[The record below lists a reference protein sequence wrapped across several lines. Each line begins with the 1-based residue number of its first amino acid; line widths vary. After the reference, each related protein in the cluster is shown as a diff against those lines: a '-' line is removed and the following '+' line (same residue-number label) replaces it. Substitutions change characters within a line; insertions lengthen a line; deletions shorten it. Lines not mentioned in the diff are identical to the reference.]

1 MRKSLLVLFGLIAAL
16 QVSASAQKTLTL
28 KDCIDTALKNNWT
41 YRSAVWSNKSAG
53 NNLWSAWGRFLP
65 RLDVSFSN
73 NSSALGPTSGYID
86 NNGVPHPGTAGSRYK
101 SYTTGVSF
109 SQVIFDGGANI
120 YNLSSQLA
128 AKNSS
133 DYSLL
138 FSKQN
143 LILQVKQAY
152 FDLLKQNM
160 LVKVQEE
167 AVKSSQEQLKVAQS
181 RFELGSASKSDF
193 LKAQVQLGQSELQQL
208 TAENAAQKSKTNLNA
223 VMGQDVDYAFDVQE
237 ELEQTPMTMTYDEC
251 LKLAYQ
257 NNPLIRQSESDAD
270 VRIAS
275 MRAARAGY
283 LPTVSIGG
291 SRTWNGSALNDV
303 TLDNIRS
310 RDYRWGVG
318 LTVSFNLFEGF
329 QTQTAYLNA
338 RNDVKAADENLA
350 LTKSD
355 VGQSVKSA
363 FLDIDLYSKSISVT
377 QQTVQSAQE
386 DLNLTQEKYRLGAAS
401 ILDLLNAQVSYQT
414 AKSDNVQALYN
425 YNLAVA
431 ALEKAIGK

>member
-1 MRKSLLVLFGLIAAL
+1 MRKMLFFLSGLVAILVVQG
-16 QVSASAQKTLTL
+16 SAQKVLTL
-28 KDCIDTALKNNWT
+28 KECIDIALKNNWN
-41 YRSAVWSNKSAG
+41 YRSAVWDNKSVG
-53 NNLWSAWGRFLP
+53 NNLWSVWGRFLP
-65 RLDVSFSN
+65 RFDVSFSN
-73 NSSALGPTSGYID
+73 NSSTLGPTSGYID
-86 NNGVPHPGTAGSRYK
+86 INGVPRPGTAGSRYK

-109 SQVIFDGGANI
+109 SQVIFDGANVF
-120 YNLSSQLA
+120 NLSSGMA

-138 FSKQN
+138 FNKQN

-152 FDLLKQNM
+152 FDLLKQKM

-193 LKAQVQLGQSELQQL
+193 LKAQVQLGQAELQLL
-208 TAENAAQKSKTNLNA
+208 TYENAVQKSKASLNA

-237 ELEQTPMTMTYDEC
+237 ELGQTPMTMTYEEC

-257 NNPLIRQSESDAD
+257 NNPLVRQSESDVD
-270 VRIAS
+270 VRVGL
-275 MRAARAGY
+275 MRAARASY
-283 LPTVSIGG
+283 LPTVTIGG

-303 TLDNIRS
+303 TLNNIRH

-318 LTVSFNLFEGF
+318 LTVSFNLFNGF

-338 RNDVKAADENLA
+338 RNDVKAANEKLEQS
-350 LTKSD
+350 KSD
-355 VGQSVKSA
+355 AALEVKQA
-363 FLDIDLYSKSISVT
+363 YLDIEMYSKSILVT
-377 QQTVQSAQE
+377 QQTVQSAEE
-386 DLNLTQEKYRLGAAS
+386 DLNLVQEKYRLGAAS
-401 ILDLLNAQVSYQT
+401 ILELLDGQVSFQT
-414 AKSDNVQALYN
+414 AKSNDVQALFN

-431 ALEKAIGK
+431 ALERAIGK